1 MWGDS
6 VSLLRTSRLLV
17 IAVLCIVASSIALAL
32 SIHYIAVFRI
42 GGRVDVGGFKTID
55 ISLDI
60 ESGSGSKMFRN
71 VTVIDVGK
79 GMAIRFRVVDYWVSG
94 NVSLVLN
101 GIAVLRSGNTTY
113 RIFMPCLLSV
123 GEPCARIQ
131 MLIPGYDTFLP
142 LPPGRYAVDLQ
153 LSWKAWGYGRY
164 RLVLA
169 IEGAR
174 ALRARIEIIG
184 TRPSSIEGWVTA
196 PGSTKSYAL
205 LVERT
210 RIPVDSSGIGHV
222 KAYAWVFR
230 PGDEC
235 SDIVFRFRFT
245 ELNSGEVVSK
255 LIAHPQRYGFYC
267 STQISIEASLGRYV
281 LELEI
286 ESQGIER
293 AVLKI
298 PLEFYSER

>member
-1 MWGDS
+1 M
-6 VSLLRTSRLLV
+6 SLSRTSRLLV
-17 IAVLCIVASSIALAL
+17 IAMLCIVVSSVALAL
-32 SIHYIAVFRI
+32 GIHYIAVFRI
-42 GGRVDVGGFKTID
+42 GGRVDVGSFRTID
-55 ISLDI
+55 IELDI
-60 ESGSGSKMFRN
+60 ESASGTRVLRN
-71 VTVIDVGK
+71 VTTIDIGED
-79 GMAIRFRVVDYWVSG
+79 MAIRFRIVDRWVSG
-94 NVSLVLN
+94 NASLVLN
-101 GIAVLRSGNTTY
+101 GVAVLRSGSTAY
-113 RIFMPCLLSV
+113 RVPMPCLLAV
-123 GEPCARIQ
+123 GEPCTRVQ

-153 LSWKAWGYGRY
+153 LSWRARGQGRY
-164 RLVLA
+164 GLVLA

-174 ALRARIEIIG
+174 APRARIEIVG
-184 TRPSSIEGWVTA
+184 TRPSSTEGWVAA
-196 PGSTKSYAL
+196 PGSTRSYAL
-205 LVERT
+205 LVERA

-235 SDIVFRFRFT
+235 SNIVFRFKFT

>member
-1 MWGDS
+1 MTLPKIS
-6 VSLLRTSRLLV
+6 SRLLI

-32 SIHYIAVFRI
+32 GIHYIAVFRI

-55 ISLDI
+55 IELDI

-71 VTVIDVGK
+71 VAVIDVGK
-79 GMAIRFRVVDYWVSG
+79 GTAIRFRVVDRFVSG

-101 GIAVLRSGNTTY
+101 GVAILRSGNTTY

-131 MLIPGYDTFLP
+131 MLIPGYDKFLP
-142 LPPGRYAVDLQ
+142 LPPGRYTVDLR
-153 LSWKAWGYGRY
+153 LSWKAWGRGRY

-169 IEGAR
+169 IESVKVPR
-174 ALRARIEIIG
+174 VRIE
-184 TRPSSIEGWVTA
+184 TIETKPNNTESWVTA
-196 PGSTKSYAL
+196 PGSTRSYAL
-205 LVERT
+205 LVEKT
-210 RIPVDSSGIGHV
+210 RIPVDSSGVGRV
-222 KAYAWVFR
+222 SAYAWVFR
-230 PGDEC
+230 PGGEC
-235 SDIVFRFRFT
+235 SDIVFRFRLT
-245 ELNSGEVVSK
+245 ELGSGNVVSK
-255 LIAHPQRYGFYC
+255 LTVHPQRYGFYC

-286 ESQGIER
+286 EGQEIKR

-298 PLEFYSER
+298 PLEFYSEG